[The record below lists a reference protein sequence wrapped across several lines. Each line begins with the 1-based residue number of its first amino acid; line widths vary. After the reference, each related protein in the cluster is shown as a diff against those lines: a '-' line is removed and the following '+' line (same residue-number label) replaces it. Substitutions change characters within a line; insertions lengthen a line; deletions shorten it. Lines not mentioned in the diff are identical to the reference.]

1 MMYKSSLRKRWRVK
15 NSWIAAMAL
24 LAMAAGLIVRPAR
37 AQQAAVPTPTVGGGA
52 DTNQIPKTLEA
63 YLRHLYAFGPDVEVH
78 VSEARETPIAGL
90 LVSDVSVKVDGN
102 DETGKFYVSKDG
114 KYLFRGELSDLTKDP
129 LAETRAEMKT
139 KEAPSVGP
147 SKAAVTVVE
156 YSDFECPVCRNLH
169 DVMRGML
176 PNYPQVRLVFMD
188 YPLDQIHPW
197 ARTAALAGR
206 CAYNQNPAG
215 FWKVYDLIY
224 DNQELISA
232 GNAWEKMNDFAGQAG
247 LNPEVFKACL
257 ASPEAT
263 ASVDASVAN
272 GKELEVQSTPTIFVN
287 GRRIVGADP
296 HLLEQYIKYELAHQ
310 KAGAGTK

>member
-1 MMYKSSLRKRWRVK
+1 MISEIVSRKRCGVRTSRKGAIALAVV
-15 NSWIAAMAL
+15 AAMTLGITKPAS
-24 LAMAAGLIVRPAR
+24 AQRAGVAADS
-37 AQQAAVPTPTVGGGA
+37 AATS
-52 DTNQIPKTLEA
+52 QIPKMLET
-63 YLRHLYAFGPDVEVH
+63 YLRHLYAFGSDVEVK
-78 VSEARETPIAGL
+78 VSEPRETPIAGL
-90 LVSDVSVKVDGN
+90 LVSDVSVKVEGN

-114 KYLFRGELSDLTKDP
+114 KYLFRGDMSDLTKDP
-129 LAETRAEMKT
+129 LAETRAAMKI
-139 KEAPSVGP
+139 KDAPFTGGGKP
-147 SKAAVTVVE
+147 QVTVVE

-206 CAYNQNPAG
+206 CAYNQKPAS
-215 FWKVYDLIY
+215 FWKLYDLIY

-232 GNAWEKMNDFAGQAG
+232 ANVWEKMNDFAERAE
-247 LNPEVFKACL
+247 LNREVFKACL

-263 ASVDASVAN
+263 AAVDASVTN

-296 HLLEQYIKYELAHQ
+296 HLLEQYIKYELAHSA
-310 KAGAGTK
+310 AGSIVK